1 VSGPHPS
8 YEPKEAVALSA
19 DSLDVARSDATAAFA
34 DAGDLDA
41 LRAARTAHLGDRSPL
56 GLANREIGSLPPE
69 ARKQAGQRINEVR
82 SAVQAAYAEREAALE
97 RERDAHVLVA
107 ERVDVTLP
115 PDEGR
120 TAGARH
126 PLTLIQEQVSDVFL
140 GWGWEIAEGPEVE
153 ASWFNFDA
161 LNIPAEHPARAE
173 QDTLYV
179 APAGSGVVLRTQTS
193 PVQVRSMLT
202 RELPI
207 YIACPGRVFRADT
220 TDATHLPV
228 FSQVEGLVVD
238 EGITMAHLKGT
249 LDALAR
255 AMFGPGVVT
264 RLRPSYF
271 PFVEPGAEVD
281 YRCYV
286 CRGTGTVAAADP
298 ARSPAPGAEERCPTC
313 KGEGWIE
320 WGGCG
325 MVAPAVLRACG
336 ITPTEDGGPWSGFA
350 FGMGLERTVMARHGV
365 GDIRDLIEGDVRLT
379 LALGGTA

>member
-1 VSGPHPS
+1 MSGPQ
-8 YEPKEAVALSA
+8 YDPKEAVALSA
-19 DSLDVARSDATAAFA
+19 DSLDAARSLALEAFA
-34 DAGDLDA
+34 AAGDLEA
-41 LRAARTAHLGDRSPL
+41 LKAARVAHLGDRSPI
-56 GLANREIGSLPPE
+56 GLANREIGTLPPE
-69 ARKQAGQRINEVR
+69 ARKHAGQRVNEAR
-82 SAVQAAYAEREAALE
+82 TAVQAACTAREVELE
-97 RERDAHVLVA
+97 AERDAHVLVA
-107 ERVDVTLP
+107 ERVDVSLP
-115 PDEGR
+115 TDDGR
-120 TAGARH
+120 APGARH

-153 ASWFNFDA
+153 AEWFNFDA

-179 APAGSGVVLRTQTS
+179 SPAGSGVVLRTQTS
-193 PVQVRSMLT
+193 PVQIRSLLT
-202 RELPI
+202 RELPV

-238 EGITMAHLKGT
+238 EDITMAHLKGT

-255 AMFGPGVVT
+255 AMFGPGVAT

-286 CRGTGTVAAADP
+286 CG
-298 ARSPAPGAEERCPTC
+298 GAGVVGEGDQTSRCPTC

-336 ITPTEDGGPWSGFA
+336 ITPVEDGGRWSGFA

-365 GDIRDLIEGDVRLT
+365 ADIRDLIEGDVRLT
-379 LALGGTA
+379 LALGGDA

>member
-1 VSGPHPS
+1 MSGPGSS
-8 YEPKEAVALSA
+8 YDPKEAVALSA
-19 DSLDVARSDATAAFA
+19 DSLDTARVDGVRAFA
-34 DAGDLDA
+34 AASDLDE
-41 LRAARTAHLGDRSPL
+41 LKAARAAHLGDRSPI
-56 GLANREIGSLPPE
+56 GLANREIGTLPPE

-82 SAVQAAYAEREAALE
+82 TALQDAYAAREDELEAA
-97 RERDAHVLVA
+97 RDAHVLVA
-107 ERVDVTLP
+107 ERVDVSLP
-115 PDEGR
+115 SDEGR
-120 TAGARH
+120 PRGARH

-153 ASWFNFDA
+153 AEWFNFDA

-193 PVQVRSMLT
+193 PVQIRSLLT
-202 RELPI
+202 RELPV

-255 AMFGPGVVT
+255 AMFGPAVVT

-286 CRGTGTVAAADP
+286 CD
-298 ARSPAPGAEERCPTC
+298 GAGRVGEDRCPTC

-336 ITPTEDGGPWSGFA
+336 IEPVEDGGRWSGFA

-365 GDIRDLIEGDVRLT
+365 ADIRDLIEGDVRLT
-379 LALGGTA
+379 LALGGDA